1 MLLES
6 GDHILAG
13 SDIYGGT
20 YRLLHK
26 IVDRTGVTVSLADS
40 RDPELLEAGITPET
54 KLIWIEKPPAIL

>member
-1 MLLES
+1 MLFKP

-26 IVDRTGVTVSLADS
+26 IAQ
-40 RDPELLEAGITPET
+40 PAGLNGI
-54 KLIWIEKPPAIL
+54 AR